1 MPCLRENGN
10 PLRPRLMTSVA
21 ALALAGVIVAL
32 PLSLSDPLTGDLSVR
47 AWADDDGGDDHDGGG
62 SDDHDSG
69 GSDDHGDDDHDS
81 GDSGS
86 DDHDGGFDDGND
98 DRGSHDDG
106 NDDDYDGGGDYD
118 DDHGGNDRQDDMNE
132 AAGFDND
139 AHETGDDGQADD
151 GVEAGQSGSGST
163 ESGIVGSDDLML
175 GDGTVELD
183 AQDEASALQGGW

>member
-86 DDHDGGFDDGND
+86 DDHDGGGDAND
-98 DRGSHDDG
+98 
-106 NDDDYDGGGDYD
+106 
-118 DDHGGNDRQDDMNE
+118 
-132 AAGFDND
+132 AAGKQVTAQLLYSVANLDVD
-139 AHETGDDGQADD
+139 RCR
-151 GVEAGQSGSGST
+151 AGIEPNGSCLFPA
-163 ESGIVGSDDLML
+163 VP
-175 GDGTVELD
+175 
-183 AQDEASALQGGW
+183 